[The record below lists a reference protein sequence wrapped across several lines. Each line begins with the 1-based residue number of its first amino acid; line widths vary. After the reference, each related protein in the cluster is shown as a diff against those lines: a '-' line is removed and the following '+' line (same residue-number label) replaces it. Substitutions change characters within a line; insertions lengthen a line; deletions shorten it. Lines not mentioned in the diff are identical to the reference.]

1 MANDVFDILDVEE
14 SGSKKSLIDTRALLS
29 RNDKKKNAVRPTHVK
44 RPGHIPREVWGLQNT
59 FKNELPPLLPSNEE
73 PVYKQPKIEF
83 GSGRVRKWKWVP
95 FKNAAR
101 EDNLELYHWRREG
114 SDATD
119 EYDFARLNKHIE
131 VPTYTDADYKS
142 YLHDNKWTQTR
153 TSHLM
158 DLARQFDVRFIHMHD
173 RWDTEKFPP
182 RPAIEE
188 MKARYYG
195 ILAALDKVRGTNL
208 SQGLRYDIDHEILR
222 RKQLNL
228 LHGRSKEEVE
238 EEERLVTELER
249 IEARRRAR
257 EKKQQDL
264 QKILNQAEQLD
275 TGAYDEAT
283 GLGSTGTRRVTQSG
297 ISSVGQS
304 ERRKYTVEGFGS
316 RAAGGSLGTSLAS
329 TASSV
334 NASLSAVASL
344 TFQDLSKTP
353 GVHLNSQGMK
363 LPSTLGQKRI
373 RIIEN
378 FLSQYQM
385 AYNRLRSNILL
396 LYDLRGAQL
405 NCDYDLQSAK
415 ARLEHF
421 APDKNKA
428 PGFSY
433 LSFQIPARLADLNLN
448 PSGGPSAPAG
458 VDVSVLA
465 ALKAAD
471 SKRPAAPKHAFG
483 HAGSISAAFGTGG
496 VSSLQHHQ
504 VLSVSPVGASSSPQ
518 LPTVSSA
525 SPNSSLGTGEA
536 ASPLGTQSVG
546 SSSGI
551 TPGTSSTQRKK
562 RAAAAVQGRVMKKL
576 KTKGHLLE

>member
-1 MANDVFDILDVEE
+1 LLILAFVLVDWEEEPNLHRMANDVFDILDVEE
-14 SGSKKSLIDTRALLS
+14 SGSRKPLIDTKALLS
-29 RNDKKKNAVRPTHVK
+29 RNDKKKNVVRPAHSK

-83 GSGRVRKWKWVP
+83 GSGRIRKWKWVP

-101 EDNLELYHWRREG
+101 KDNLELYHWRREG

-131 VPTYTDADYKS
+131 VPTYTDTDYKA
-142 YLHDNKWTQTR
+142 YLQDNKWNQTR
-153 TSHLM
+153 TAHLM

-195 ILAALDKVRGTNL
+195 ILAALDKIRGTNL

-249 IEARRRAR
+249 IETRRRVR

-275 TGAYDEAT
+275 TGSYDEAT
-283 GLGSTGTRRVTQSG
+283 GLGVTGTRRGTQSG
-297 ISSVGQS
+297 ISNVGQV
-304 ERRKYTVEGFGS
+304 ERRKSTVEGFGN
-316 RAAGGSLGTSLAS
+316 RAVGGSLGASLAS
-329 TASSV
+329 TASAV
-334 NASLSAVASL
+334 NASLSFTANL
-344 TFQDLSKTP
+344 TFHDLSKTP
-353 GVHLNSQGMK
+353 GVHLNSQGVNPCPPATK
-363 LPSTLGQKRI
+363 EI
-373 RIIEN
+373 VE
-378 FLSQYQM
+378 

-421 APDKNKA
+421 APDK
-428 PGFSY
+428 
-433 LSFQIPARLADLNLN
+433 IPARLANLNLN
-448 PSGGPSAPAG
+448 PPSGSSAPAG

-483 HAGSISAAFGTGG
+483 HAGSISAAFGTAG
-496 VSSLQHHQ
+496 VSSIQHHQ
-504 VLSVSPVGASSSPQ
+504 VLSVSPVGASASPQ
-518 LPTVSSA
+518 ILTGASA
-525 SPNSSLGTGEA
+525 SPNSSLGTGET
-536 ASPLGTQSVG
+536 ASPLGAQSVG

-551 TPGTSSTQRKK
+551 TPGPSSTQRRK
-562 RAAAAVQGRVMKKL
+562 RAAAAEQGRVMKKL
-576 KTKGHLLE
+576 KTRGHLFE

>member
-1 MANDVFDILDVEE
+1 MIRRKTL
-14 SGSKKSLIDTRALLS
+14 SGLPIQSVLVTFLEKFGDCKIPLKSNFS
-29 RNDKKKNAVRPTHVK
+29 
-44 RPGHIPREVWGLQNT
+44 
-59 FKNELPPLLPSNEE
+59 ELPPLLPSNEE

-83 GSGRVRKWKWVP
+83 GSGRIRKWKWVP

-101 EDNLELYHWRREG
+101 KDNLELYHWRREG

-131 VPTYTDADYKS
+131 VPTYTDTDYKA
-142 YLHDNKWTQTR
+142 YLQDNKWNQTR
-153 TSHLM
+153 TAHLM

-195 ILAALDKVRGTNL
+195 ILAALDKIRGTNL

-249 IEARRRAR
+249 IETRRRVR

-275 TGAYDEAT
+275 TGSYDEAT
-283 GLGSTGTRRVTQSG
+283 GLGVTGTRRGTQSG
-297 ISSVGQS
+297 ISNVGQV
-304 ERRKYTVEGFGS
+304 ERRKSTVEGFGN
-316 RAAGGSLGTSLAS
+316 RAVGGSLGASLAS
-329 TASSV
+329 TASAV
-334 NASLSAVASL
+334 NASLSFTANL
-344 TFQDLSKTP
+344 TFHDLSKTP

-378 FLSQYQM
+378 FLSHYQM
-385 AYNRLRSNILL
+385 DPCPPATKEIVEAYNRLRSNILL

-421 APDKNKA
+421 APDK
-428 PGFSY
+428 
-433 LSFQIPARLADLNLN
+433 IPARLANLNLN
-448 PSGGPSAPAG
+448 PPSGSSAPAG

-483 HAGSISAAFGTGG
+483 HAGSISAAFGTAG
-496 VSSLQHHQ
+496 VSSIQHHQ
-504 VLSVSPVGASSSPQ
+504 VLSVSPVGASASPQ
-518 LPTVSSA
+518 ILTGASA
-525 SPNSSLGTGEA
+525 SPNSSLGTGET
-536 ASPLGTQSVG
+536 ASPLGAQSVG

-551 TPGTSSTQRKK
+551 TPGPSSTQRRK
-562 RAAAAVQGRVMKKL
+562 RAAAAEQGRVMKKL
-576 KTKGHLLE
+576 KTRGHLFE